1 MSFFLPNRLT
11 CIFCEK
17 LIETRVQAAQLPFA
31 HPDDV
36 GDLAR
41 HGRAWVHRAC
51 WNESSLREAWSAS
64 ALRLLTSDP
73 ANVSSDGVVCRSN
86 ADSILLLDPWQAVS
100 VSIPCSNLAQVLSA
114 NEQGGEVSLR
124 SALWT
129 FVPDGE
135 VIQIAGTQDGEPFE
149 SFRQARG
156 RWSQVLSSALEGKS
170 LAKAPS

>member
-11 CIFCEK
+11 CFFCEK

-73 ANVSSDGVVCRSN
+73 LNVSRGGVVCRSN
-86 ADSILLLDPWQAVS
+86 ADSILLQDPWQAVS
-100 VSIPCSNLAQVLSA
+100 ISIPHSNLAHVLAA
-114 NEQGGEVSLR
+114 NEHGGEVSLR
-124 SALWT
+124 AALWS
-129 FVPDGE
+129 FVPDDE
-135 VIQIAGTQDGEPFE
+135 FIQVTGTQDGEPFE
-149 SFRQARG
+149 SFRHARG
-156 RWSQVLSSALEGKS
+156 RWSQAISSALEVT
-170 LAKAPS
+170 